1 MFSAIFADN
10 LTDKKRRRSDT
21 MIRPTL
27 AKFADFRARFCDL
40 DLGFQPRLAYRELR
54 RSQKTF
60 VEPEARKKIL
70 KTWLEMSWSLEVR
83 LELR

>member
-1 MFSAIFADN
+1 
-10 LTDKKRRRSDT
+10 

-27 AKFADFRARFCDL
+27 AKFADLRARFCDL

-54 RSQKTF
+54 QPQKTF
-60 VEPEARKKIL
+60 MEPEARKKIF
-70 KTWLEMSWSLEVR
+70 KNWLEVSRSLEVR